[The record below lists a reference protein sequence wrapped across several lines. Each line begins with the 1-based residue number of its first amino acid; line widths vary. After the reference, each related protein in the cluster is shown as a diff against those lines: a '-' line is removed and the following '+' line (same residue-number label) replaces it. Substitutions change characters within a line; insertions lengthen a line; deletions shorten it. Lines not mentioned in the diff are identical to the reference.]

1 MRRTNHSF
9 KETLNQAIRKG
20 LSDDLP
26 EGLVEPF
33 QVRPRNM
40 GLRTGIDPI
49 NLNKLSDELEAEAFL
64 EIAER
69 KEPCSR
75 DRS

>member
-26 EGLVEPF
+26 EGSVEPF

-69 KEPCSR
+69 KEPYSR